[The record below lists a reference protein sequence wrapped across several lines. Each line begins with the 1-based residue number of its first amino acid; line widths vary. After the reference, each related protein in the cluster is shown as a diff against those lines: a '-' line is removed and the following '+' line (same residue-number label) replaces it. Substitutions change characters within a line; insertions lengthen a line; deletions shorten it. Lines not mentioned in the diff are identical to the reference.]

1 VIVGGEERTVG
12 VLEISMAS
20 GGIFFDGTG
29 VFVGDGGIAFLRPVG
44 RFETLGGGCDASN
57 AARE

>member
-1 VIVGGEERTVG
+1 MIIGGEEGTAG
-12 VLEISMAS
+12 VLEISIAV
-20 GGIFFDGTG
+20 GDIFFNGTR
-29 VFVGDGGIAFLRPVG
+29 VFVGDGDIAFLRPVG